1 MADGLLVPVHV
12 RVALLALLT
21 GCVAES
27 TTPPGESHSIQ
38 FDWPGGHAPQLDL
51 LFVVDNTA
59 AMTPYQQKLV
69 DLGPYTASAL
79 HDFAGGMPDVH
90 VGVVDTSGGAIA
102 MLSDLHNNDGSRQTS
117 YTGDLGDAITALFQL
132 APSTAPPQPLA
143 TIERALSDTDFIR
156 ADTNFMTVTISADD
170 DHSLAGVDHYVDVV
184 KALPRGTIAT
194 GIFPT
199 LAPRLEAFNAAFDP
213 WGRGIHVPLDDDWG
227 RSLSPLDII
236 IDGVEPCFSDERPVE
251 PYDCAISMVDDAG
264 HETVL
269 SPCAATDTGACWEIV
284 VDPQCFSTHGLGTT
298 IDVRGYA
305 RQFRPHLIGECVS
318 Q

>member
-1 MADGLLVPVHV
+1 M
-12 RVALLALLT
+12 LALLT

-51 LFVVDNTA
+51 LFVVDNTT
-59 AMTPYQQKLV
+59 AMAPYHQTLL
-69 DLGPYTASAL
+69 DLGPYTAGALRSAS
-79 HDFAGGMPDVH
+79 FGMPDVH

-102 MLSDLHNNDGSRQTS
+102 MVSDVHNKDGSRRTS
-117 YTGDLGDAITALFQL
+117 YTGELGDAITALL
-132 APSTAPPQPLA
+132 DVVPSAAAPPQPLA
-143 TIERALSDTDFIR
+143 TIERAFSDTDFMR
-156 ADTNFMTVTISADD
+156 ADTNFMAVTISADD
-170 DHSLAGVDHYVDVV
+170 DHSLAGVDHYIAAM
-184 KALPRGTIAT
+184 KALPRGAIAT

-199 LAPRLEAFNAAFDP
+199 LAPRLEAFHAAFDP
-213 WGRGIHVPLDDDWG
+213 WGQGVHVPLDGNWG
-227 RSLSPLDII
+227 RALSPLTDTIV
-236 IDGVEPCFSDERPVE
+236 DGVEPCFWDEQPRE
-251 PYDCAISMVDDAG
+251 PYECAISMLDDAG

-269 SPCAATDTGACWEIV
+269 PPCATTPTGACWEIV
-284 VDPQCFSTHGLGTT
+284 VDTQCYTERGLGTT